1 MEDQKVLG
9 LITIAEVMRDAFGE
23 QLEEIFGNRVKI
35 KKYILSDDN
44 IDLSDCDVVLS
55 SSKVI
60 YGRVRDITPE
70 NTEVITVRR
79 AINLENISELFQI
92 RPKTKVLV
100 VSNYQYTAKETIDL
114 LKELGID
121 HLDYSPYSPGDKYS
135 DEKVAITP
143 GGKFLAPDGM
153 EKIIDIGVKLIDVS
167 TIIEILFTLKL
178 SLQNSNFLIA
188 NYTKKLVNLNKY
200 STQLNMVLEG
210 ILATSHDGIIAVD
223 EDNEI
228 MFMNKTAE
236 KLMNVSIKNSIGK
249 KIMEVINN
257 NSILNMLKEDK
268 KIFNELISHGNKSL
282 LINKEETIQYS
293 IYKVKVLSIKDITQI
308 QRQEHEIRK
317 KMRSKGFVSKYNF
330 KDIIGISNKLKRTV
344 RIAKKTADN
353 DFTVLIKGES
363 GTGKE
368 LFAQAIHN
376 KSQRKNN
383 PFVATNFA
391 ALSDSLI
398 ESELFGYEEGAFTGA
413 KRGGKAGLFEQA
425 HTGTIFIDEIGD
437 ASLTLQARL
446 LRVLQEKEIMR
457 VGGNSII
464 PVDVRVIAATNKDL
478 QSLVDKGQFRKDLY
492 YRLKVLYFTVPPL
505 RERPEDIY
513 FLVNYFLNN
522 KNDSKVI
529 SDRVYKIFKDH
540 NWPGNVRELEN
551 IINYISSVV
560 EEPKVEPRH
569 LPEEFQKIDKDKKEE
584 NNNESNRINKK
595 LKEEGNLQ
603 EFIGILNVL
612 YEAQKQGI
620 NIGRKR
626 IADKLKERQL
636 RLTPEMVRGRLKI
649 LEKYKLIEIGT
660 TRQGSSLTEQG
671 KELIK
676 LN

>member
-1 MEDQKVLG
+1 
-9 LITIAEVMRDAFGE
+9 
-23 QLEEIFGNRVKI
+23 
-35 KKYILSDDN
+35 
-44 IDLSDCDVVLS
+44 
-55 SSKVI
+55 
-60 YGRVRDITPE
+60 
-70 NTEVITVRR
+70 
-79 AINLENISELFQI
+79 
-92 RPKTKVLV
+92 
-100 VSNYQYTAKETIDL
+100 
-114 LKELGID
+114 
-121 HLDYSPYSPGDKYS
+121 
-135 DEKVAITP
+135 
-143 GGKFLAPDGM
+143 
-153 EKIIDIGVKLIDVS
+153 
-167 TIIEILFTLKL
+167 
-178 SLQNSNFLIA
+178 
-188 NYTKKLVNLNKY
+188 
-200 STQLNMVLEG
+200 MVLEG

-249 KIMEVINN
+249 KIAEVINN
-257 NSILNMLKEDK
+257 NSILKMLKEDK
-268 KIFNELISHGNKSL
+268 KIFNELITHGDKSL

-317 KMRSKGFVSKYNF
+317 KMRSKGFVSKYKF
-330 KDIIGISNKLKRTV
+330 DDIIGISDKLKRTLK
-344 RIAKKTADN
+344 IANKIADN

-383 PFVATNFA
+383 AFVAVNFA

-398 ESELFGYEEGAFTGA
+398 ESEIFGYEEGAFTGA

-464 PVDVRVIAATNKDL
+464 PVDVRVIAATNKNL
-478 QSLVDKGQFRKDLY
+478 QSLVDNGQFRKDLY

-560 EEPKVEPRH
+560 EENKVEPNH
-569 LPEEFQKIDKDKKEE
+569 LPEEFRRIDEVDKNE
-584 NNNESNRINKK
+584 NISNNTK
-595 LKEEGNLQ
+595 LKNELKNEGNLE
-603 EFIGILNVL
+603 EFLGILKVL
-612 YEAQKQGI
+612 YQAQKEEL

-626 IADKLKERQL
+626 IAGKLRERQL
-636 RLTPEMVRGRLKI
+636 KLTPEMVRGRLKI
-649 LEKYKLIEIGT
+649 LEKHKLIKIGT
-660 TRQGSSLTEQG
+660 TRQGSNLTEQG
-671 KELIK
+671 KKLIK
-676 LN
+676 PN

>member
-1 MEDQKVLG
+1 MNNQKILG
-9 LITIAEVMRDAFGE
+9 LITIAEIIRDAFSE
-23 QLEEIFGNRVKI
+23 QLEEIFGDRVEV
-35 KKYILSDDN
+35 KKYVLGDDN

-60 YGRVRDITPE
+60 YEKVRDITPE
-70 NTEVITVRR
+70 DTDVITVRR

-92 RPKTKVLV
+92 RPETKVLV
-100 VSNYQYTAKETIDL
+100 VSNYQYTAKETVDL

-121 HLDYSPYSPGDKYS
+121 HLNYRPYAPGDEFS
-135 DEKVAITP
+135 DQEVAITP
-143 GGKFLAPDGM
+143 GGKYLVPDGVDQ
-153 EKIIDIGVKLIDVS
+153 IIDIGVKLIDVS
-167 TIIEILFTLKL
+167 TIIEILFNLKL

-200 STQLNMVLEG
+200 STQLNLILEG

-223 EDNEI
+223 EDNKI
-228 MFMNKTAE
+228 MFINKTAE

-249 KIMEVINN
+249 KIVEVINN
-257 NSILNMLKEDK
+257 SSILDMLMEDK
-268 KIFNELISHGNKSL
+268 KIFNELISHGDKSL

-308 QRQEHEIRK
+308 QKQEHEIRK
-317 KMRSKGFVSKYNF
+317 KMRNKGFVTKYKF

-344 RIAKKTADN
+344 KIAKKVADN
-353 DFTVLIKGES
+353 EYTVLIKGES

-383 PFVATNFA
+383 PFIAVNFA

-398 ESELFGYEEGAFTGA
+398 ESELFGYEGGAFTGA
-413 KRGGKAGLFEQA
+413 KSGGKAGLFEQA

-437 ASLTLQARL
+437 ASLALQARL

-464 PVDVRVIAATNKDL
+464 PVDVRVIAATNKNL
-478 QSLVDKGQFRKDLY
+478 KSLVEQAQFRKDLY

-529 SDRVYKIFKDH
+529 SDKVYKIFKDH

-551 IINYISSVV
+551 VINYISSVV
-560 EEPKVEPRH
+560 EENKVETKH
-569 LPEEFQKIDKDKKEE
+569 LPEEFRMVGRNDQKE
-584 NNNESNRINKK
+584 NNEKNKK
-595 LKEEGNLQ
+595 IKNILKQKGNID
-603 EFIGILNVL
+603 EFIGILKVL
-612 YEAQKQGI
+612 NDAQKQGI

-626 IADKLKERQL
+626 IADGLKNQQIK
-636 RLTPEMVRGRLKI
+636 LTPEMVRGRLKI
-649 LEKYKLIEIGT
+649 LEKYELIKIGR
-660 TRQGSSLTEQG
+660 TRQGSTLTNKG
-671 KELIK
+671 KKFIGLD
-676 LN
+676 